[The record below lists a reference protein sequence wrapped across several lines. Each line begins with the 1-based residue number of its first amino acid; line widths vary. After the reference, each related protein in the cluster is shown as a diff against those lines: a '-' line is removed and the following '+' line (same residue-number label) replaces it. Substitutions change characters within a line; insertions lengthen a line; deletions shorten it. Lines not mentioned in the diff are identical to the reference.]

1 MTFDWLK
8 NQSWSSGMSKF
19 LKAVCMTAFGV
30 SMVGCRQN
38 STDQSAAEGP
48 PTPNL
53 TSVNGSPVLSAE
65 DAQWA
70 RASDDMLLDAPA
82 ALSIETVESR
92 SLLAG
97 RAGGTFAPAAVTHEQ
112 VIRWHKQGTPAEVIL
127 DRLQTSQSVFH
138 LTAAEENR
146 LRDAGISEYIIRVM
160 KDTARRAN

>member
-1 MTFDWLK
+1 
-8 NQSWSSGMSKF
+8 MSM
-19 LKAVCMTAFGV
+19 LVKAVCAAALGAW
-30 SMVGCRQN
+30 MVGCRQN
-38 STDQSAAEGP
+38 STNPSQSEGP
-48 PTPNL
+48 PALSL
-53 TSVNGSPVLSAE
+53 TSINGSPVLSAN

-82 ALSIETVESR
+82 ALSIETSESR
-92 SLLAG
+92 SFPYG
-97 RAGGTFAPAAVTHEQ
+97 RSSSQSVPAVVTHEQ
-112 VIRWHKQGTPAEVIL
+112 VIRWHRQGTPVEVIL